1 MSLKKIAEMTGV
13 SVSTVSR
20 VLNQKNESCASEQ
33 VKEKI
38 WQAAG
43 EIGYQPNVYA
53 RSLKKKESP
62 EESARISVIMARNGR
77 TSKDPFFEELCRHLQ
92 SEFVQTGCRLGKILY
107 AGEKGTKVFVDQKIP
122 DGDGYIILGRC
133 PAKLLTALQERTE
146 NLIGIWRNPA
156 ALPMDEVICRGDK
169 AAEMAIEYL
178 LSLGHRKIAYIGD
191 CSYENRYVGYSECL
205 IKNKIPIDYPL
216 IYDVAQTRAAGARA
230 MENLLRTN
238 GATAALC
245 ANDELA
251 LGALEEL
258 KRQKRNRKNPI
269 SVISIDDIREAGE
282 AGLTTIHMP
291 QKDMAHMA
299 VMLLLD
305 RIKKGHQEKLC
316 LEMPCNLMERESCYY
331 LIT

>member
-20 VLNQKNESCASEQ
+20 VLNNKNSSCASQ
-33 VKEKI
+33 KVKEKI

-43 EIGYQPNVYA
+43 EIGYQPNLYA
-53 RSLKKKESP
+53 RELKTGG
-62 EESARISVIMARNGR
+62 SAKDSIRIFVLMARSKRN
-77 TSKDPFFEELCRHLQ
+77 SKDPFFEELCGYLQ
-92 SEFVQTGCRLGKILY
+92 SEFVQAGCRLGKILY
-107 AGEKGTKVFVDQKIP
+107 AGENAKQPALDIKDSGQ
-122 DGDGYIILGRC
+122 DGCIILGKC
-133 PAKLLTALQERTE
+133 SGTLLRALQAQTK
-146 NLIGIWRNPA
+146 NLIGIWRNPTD
-156 ALPMDEVICRGDK
+156 LPVDEVICRGDK
-169 AAEMAIEYL
+169 AAEMAISYL

-191 CSYENRYVGYSECL
+191 CSYENRYIGYSECL

-216 IYDVAQTRAAGARA
+216 IYDVAQTREAGARA
-230 MENLLRTN
+230 MENLLRQQT
-238 GATAALC
+238 ATAVLC

-269 SVISIDDIREAGE
+269 SVISIDDIRQART

-299 VMLLLD
+299 VTLLLD

-316 LEMPCNLMERESCYY
+316 LEMPCNLIERESCYY
-331 LIT
+331 RIS

>member
-20 VLNQKNESCASEQ
+20 VLNHKNESCASEQ

-43 EIGYQPNVYA
+43 EIGYQPNLYA
-53 RSLKKKESP
+53 RGLKSGEILDKNIQ
-62 EESARISVIMARNGR
+62 ISVIMARSGR
-77 TSKDPFFEELCRHLQ
+77 HSKDSFFEELCRHLQ
-92 SEFVQTGCRLGKILY
+92 SEFIQAGCRIGSIIY
-107 AGEKGTKVFVDQKIP
+107 AGENGKKLSVDKKIP
-122 DGDGYIILGRC
+122 VGDGYVILGRC
-133 PAKLLTALQERTE
+133 PKKLLTELQERTE

-156 ALPMDEVICRGDK
+156 ALPMDEVICRGDR
-169 AAEMAIEYL
+169 AAELAIEYL

-216 IYDVAQTRAAGARA
+216 IYDVTQTREAGRRA
-230 MENLLRTN
+230 MENLLQKNT
-238 GATAALC
+238 ATAVLC
-245 ANDELA
+245 ANDDLA
-251 LGALEEL
+251 LGALDEL
-258 KRQKRNRKNPI
+258 KKQKRNRKNPI
-269 SVISIDDIREAGE
+269 SVISIDDIREAEG
-282 AGLTTIHMP
+282 AGLTTIHIP

-305 RIKKGHQEKLC
+305 RIKKGHREKLC

-331 LIT
+331 LIR